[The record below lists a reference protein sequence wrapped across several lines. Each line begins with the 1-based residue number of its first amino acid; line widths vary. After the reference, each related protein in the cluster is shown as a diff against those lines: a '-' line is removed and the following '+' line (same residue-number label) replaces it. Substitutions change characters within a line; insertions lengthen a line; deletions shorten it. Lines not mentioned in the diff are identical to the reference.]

1 MFLKSWVN
9 FIHKKTP
16 LNHSAVL
23 IWNLHLA
30 STRSSGHSKITITPL
45 LTSSDLQGRPR
56 TGCDAATKEE
66 HLGLLCALQVQ
77 DQGGDD
83 DYDYEDE
90 DDVVVVVIIMVEP
103 LHALQG
109 GIWGP

>member
-1 MFLKSWVN
+1 MK
-9 FIHKKTP
+9 
-16 LNHSAVL
+16 
-23 IWNLHLA
+23 
-30 STRSSGHSKITITPL
+30 ITPL
-45 LTSSDLQGRPR
+45 LRSNNLQGRPR

-66 HLGLLCALQVQ
+66 HLGVLCALQVQ

-90 DDVVVVVIIMVEP
+90 DDVVMKVVVVVVIIMVEP